1 MENQEQVQPRRSQ
14 RQRKFV
20 EKLQLDFRR
29 RRDSKPIDY
38 RKQRRQRKEKRK
50 RENEEK
56 NDSQNLKSKKAKIQ
70 DDQKKDNNDAA
81 GKPICAI
88 CAIRSSGNFC
98 EIRKPGVPTKKFRT
112 FADYENN
119 IFYY

>member
-70 DDQKKDNNDAA
+70 DE
-81 GKPICAI
+81 
-88 CAIRSSGNFC
+88 SGLENQSA
-98 EIRKPGVPTKKFRT
+98 P
-112 FADYENN
+112 FAP
-119 IFYY
+119 